1 MKWYRDP
8 RTGLS
13 LHIVDDPGSRIA
25 EQKKAEKADRCL
37 DNIKN
42 LL

>member
-25 EQKKAEKADRCL
+25 EQKKADRSL